1 MVGVSVGLSRT
12 GTNGGIVFFEVVL
25 ADPFDTNSSK
35 GTTFVTAGGSYLD
48 IHATDSLKNAYGAA
62 KVIMREQRNNYLE
75 KAHLHLNVVAAA
87 KGNNKSGPSGGLAGG
102 IAYVSMAKGAKIRPR
117 CVVTGHLTLHC
128 GGSECTQRRKTS
140 LAQGKNTY
148 LDKARLHMNVVS
160 TESAN
165 KSGPSGGLAGG
176 MAFVSLARGAKI
188 RPNCAITGQAALYG
202 AIVKVSGIAKKT
214 KAACDARIQLEPSRL

>member
-1 MVGVSVGLSRT
+1 MACKPFNIGVLNGPGDNGIIYDVPMVGVSVGLSRT

-128 GGSECTQRRKTS
+128 GGS
-140 LAQGKNTY
+140 G
-148 LDKARLHMNVVS
+148 
-160 TESAN
+160 
-165 KSGPSGGLAGG
+165 
-176 MAFVSLARGAKI
+176 
-188 RPNCAITGQAALYG
+188 
-202 AIVKVSGIAKKT
+202 
-214 KAACDARIQLEPSRL
+214 